1 MAYFIFDKD
10 QFVYRPEKRNIAYY
24 LKVGLP
30 YLGAGVGIA
39 LVLLVVF
46 YLVFDSPEAASLKA
60 EQELLKTT
68 YTQLEEAHR
77 DLAGAVDSLK
87 KRDRNLYL
95 FILNAEPL
103 EEKDSNATQQTLVQS
118 ATEELDQLEE
128 RLKRIRTR
136 LNERTN
142 SPLLEYLRHTKP
154 EDLRNVPVIRP
165 LAGDVLSGYGMRRH
179 PLKGKEVMH
188 TGIDLQADIGTPV
201 VATAN
206 GVVIETGVKPNGQ
219 GQFVAIRH
227 ALGYVTRYAHLSQI
241 AVYAGQVVTRGQVIG
256 KSGNSGICKG
266 AHLHYEVWKDNQP
279 IDPIDHFFGD
289 ITPEMFAQLRAQ
301 AAQNNESMD

>member
-24 LKVGLP
+24 LRVGLP
-30 YLGAGVGIA
+30 YLGVGLVVA
-39 LVLLVVF
+39 AVLLLVF
-46 YLVFDSPEAASLKA
+46 YLVFDSQQAANLKA

-68 YTQLEEAHR
+68 YTQLEDAHQN
-77 DLAGAVDSLK
+77 LGNAVDSLK

-103 EEKDSNATQQTLVQS
+103 EEKDSTSTLPATVQT

-136 LNERTN
+136 LNERST

-165 LAGDVLSGYGMRRH
+165 LPGDVLSGYGMRRH

-241 AVYAGQVVTRGQVIG
+241 GVFAGQVVTRGQVIG

-289 ITPEMFAQLRAQ
+289 ITPEMFSQLRAK